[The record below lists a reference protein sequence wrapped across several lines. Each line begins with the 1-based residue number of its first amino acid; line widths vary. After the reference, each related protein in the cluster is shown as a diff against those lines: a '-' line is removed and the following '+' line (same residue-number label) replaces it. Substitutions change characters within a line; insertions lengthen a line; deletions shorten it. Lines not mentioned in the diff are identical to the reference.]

1 MLCISDDT
9 GRGGGIMA
17 AEGNAAGGSAE
28 VQDDL
33 EHHRMT
39 AAAQVAALEAL
50 EFNWGDAYE
59 IGCDDGE
66 WWFGRRDGIG
76 GRERASAPDELRRM
90 IVADYEF
97 RPVRKDGLR

>member
-1 MLCISDDT
+1 
-9 GRGGGIMA
+9 MA
-17 AEGNAAGGSAE
+17 AEGNAAGVTDE
-28 VQDDL
+28 VREEL

-59 IGCDDGE
+59 IGCEDGE